1 MRYVLVEN
9 PDNSLLIGMDDTRD
23 YIVIEVMEGI
33 NAIYYKYYM
42 RIHIHIITLINYI
55 SLYMTSNPIYMINSI
70 FSFSTSYWVHRTNI
84 LSIVPISFDLIYNC
98 LCVPV
103 LLVFH
108 MWVNAIHS
116 LCCACIIMI
125 TLLTADRVQHI

>member
-1 MRYVLVEN
+1 MRYVLIEN
-9 PDNSLLIGMDDTRD
+9 PDNSILIGMDDTPD
-23 YIVIEVMEGI
+23 YIIVEVRENIG
-33 NAIYYKYYM
+33 AIYYKYHM
-42 RIHIHIITLINYI
+42 CVHIHIITLINGI
-55 SLYMTSNPIYMINSI
+55 SLYMTSNPIYIINLM

-84 LSIVPISFDLIYNC
+84 LSIVPISFNLVYNL

-103 LLVFH
+103 LLVFQ

-125 TLLTADRVQHI
+125 TLLTSDRM